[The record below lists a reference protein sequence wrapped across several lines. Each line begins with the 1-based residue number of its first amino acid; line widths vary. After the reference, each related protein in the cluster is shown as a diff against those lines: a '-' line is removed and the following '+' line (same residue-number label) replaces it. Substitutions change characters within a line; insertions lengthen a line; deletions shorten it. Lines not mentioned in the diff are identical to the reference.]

1 VPLDTDLLSSNK
13 NILTAIGHML
23 QDMLGTSTLFSG
35 LGCVPTAP
43 AGMTVNVNPGR
54 AYSYQAIDA
63 GSYGSLAADAH
74 QIMKQGILLDA
85 VNFACPAPVTAG
97 YSINYLVEA
106 AFQEVDTG
114 SVVLPYYN
122 ASNPAQAYNGPN
134 GTGTS
139 QATARDNTVQLQLK
153 AGVAA
158 TTGSQIT
165 PTPDA
170 GFTGLWVISVPYGA
184 TTITSGNI
192 SQYSGAPF
200 LSASLLS
207 MIQQNGLYAVATGT
221 ANAHVAGFNPPVT
234 TRTDG
239 MVLRYKAPAAN
250 TGALTLNDGLGAV
263 AVVGAAHSALQGG
276 ETAANGD
283 VWVQWNSSI
292 GGGSYVLI
300 DSTGGAVQVATATQ
314 SQHAVQMA
322 QAAGVVGSVRNL
334 SMSVTAASAT
344 ATLTADEIIVETSLG
359 GIRYCLP
366 SFSKT
371 INLATT
377 GAGGMDT
384 GTAPVSG
391 YVALYAIY
399 NPTTGT
405 AALLAQNA
413 NALRTEVYGGAN
425 MPSGYTASALLAVW
439 PTNGSGQFI
448 LGEWR
453 DRTLLQSPLQVLNT
467 TTAQSQ
473 TSLSIAS
480 AVPVNAKLYSGY
492 ISLLSTSTVLM
503 AINLWTSGVVG
514 GLLTHPFDLYCIA
527 NSGSVVP
534 FANAIVKAQT
544 IGYSSISGG
553 GAVTFNIFVTGYT
566 I

>member
-74 QIMKQGILLDA
+74 QIVKQGILLDA
-85 VNFACPAPVTAG
+85 VNFSCPAPTTAG
-97 YSINYLVEA
+97 YSVNYLVQG

-122 ASNPAQAYNGPN
+122 AANPAQAYNGPSGN
-134 GTGTS
+134 GTS
-139 QATARDNTVQLQLK
+139 QATARDNTVQLSLK

-158 TTGSQIT
+158 TTGSQNT
-165 PTPDA
+165 PTPDD

-192 SQYSGAPF
+192 SQYSGAPL

-221 ANAHVAGFNPPVT
+221 ANAHVAALNPPVT

-300 DSTGGAVQVATATQ
+300 DSTGGAVQVAPATQ
-314 SQHAVQMA
+314 SQHAVQLG
-322 QAAGVVGSVRNL
+322 QATGRLLRTTIYTNPAGTQLVSVGGGAATSTGATTFTPL
-334 SMSVTAASAT
+334 SSTTFA
-344 ATLTADEIIVETSLG
+344 IVEVQG
-359 GIRYCLP
+359 GG
-366 SFSKT
+366 S
-371 INLATT
+371 AGA
-377 GAGGMDT
+377 GAGGAGASTVSMGAPGMSGAYGKSRFTSAQIGASQAITVGAGGAAASNAAGGNGGSSSFGSLLSAPGGT
-384 GTAPVSG
+384 GGGLSNNVTPPSVNGNGSFTTAP
-391 YVALYAIY
+391 
-399 NPTTGT
+399 T
-405 AALLAQNA
+405 
-413 NALRTEVYGGAN
+413 GAN
-425 MPSGYTASALLAVW
+425 LVSMRGASNQATFGLSTTSGIAGIGGSS
-439 PTNGSGQFI
+439 PFGNGAAGP
-448 LGEWR
+448 G
-453 DRTLLQSPLQVLNT
+453 LNT
-467 TTAQSQ
+467 TG
-473 TSLSIAS
+473 LS
-480 AVPVNAKLYSGY
+480 AVNPGTGGSGC
-492 ISLLSTSTVLM
+492 VL
-503 AINLWTSGVVG
+503 N
-514 GLLTHPFDLYCIA
+514 
-527 NSGSVVP
+527 
-534 FANAIVKAQT
+534 Q
-544 IGYSSISGG
+544 SGG
-553 GAVTFNIFVTGYT
+553 SAAGGAGFGGIVVVQEFA
-566 I
+566 